1 MSPPDEAEE
10 DSTKL
15 ENSGWRAPL
24 RGDFMSMPPFRLNTA
39 APARIS
45 ARLAQFL
52 VTRRSPMVS
61 ESDMRHGSTSERVGL
76 IRFTNRRPVLR
87 TNQETELVGRVNPTA
102 ADINESFAP
111 DLPAEAD
118 LQNAPGVA
126 PRVAPRAVPLTKSQ
140 PRLAPKGSHQ
150 ITATHRIGPPRAPQ
164 QARSSSPRQ
173 SQLATSGTAELAEAK
188 PLSREEISAVLDDRP
203 SSDTSRTPDL
213 RVRARP
219 GSTPA
224 SKSLLVPQVET
235 AGTTKVA
242 VPTVDAPAPARL
254 SAPNLRTRGLP
265 APLPA
270 SLPASLPAAPAALAN
285 TRQPD
290 STPTTS
296 TPTTSTPTTSTPT
309 TSTPTTSTPTTSTN
323 TPVPLAA
330 TPAAPTP
337 PREAPAAIVAA
348 TPAAS
353 TALAPNRAENR
364 TAPKPDRQP
373 TEAPLAPRTPPREAP
388 AAIVAATPAA
398 STALAP
404 DRTENRTAPKPMGT
418 VDAATFVATASEPL
432 PATGVQR
439 RVAGTPTT
447 QPPATP
453 ASIPAS
459 APAITKDNIKSFGQP
474 PGPTKQSVPADV
486 RAAVS
491 AVAGSSPPS
500 VNLHRGNVVSKKAQ
514 ALNADAY
521 THEGAVHIPGTTPL
535 VSDDSRRL
543 LAHELTH
550 VVQQQQYG
558 KNLPPEHTPLGRQL
572 EASALHAETLVAP
585 TPSPEPLESP
595 ELIGKHAKPAT
606 NPAMQPDLTPAR
618 NTGQSPR
625 SSGLVAPEVRLN
637 SEQPKPADIVLTPRR
652 LPTVTATASTSQ
664 MLAGQPTWA
673 NQDMSG
679 ENRNLPGST
688 SQLRSTQPRQG
699 VEAAAPE
706 QVQRRARAQGDKQP
720 TAAQEAATVKPRKEQ
735 APRVEPPVA
744 PQQTSFTSDARW
756 LEQHANALYPLIRN
770 MLRAD
775 LLKDR
780 ERRSKL
786 MREY

>member
-296 TPTTSTPTTSTPT
+296 TPTTST
-309 TSTPTTSTPTTSTN
+309 N

-330 TPAAPTP
+330 TPAAP
-337 PREAPAAIVAA
+337 
-348 TPAAS
+348 
-353 TALAPNRAENR
+353 
-364 TAPKPDRQP
+364 
-373 TEAPLAPRTPPREAP
+373 TPPREAP

>member
-270 SLPASLPAAPAALAN
+270 SLPAAPAALAN

-290 STPTTS
+290 
-296 TPTTSTPTTSTPT
+296 STPTTSTPT

-330 TPAAPTP
+330 TPAAP
-337 PREAPAAIVAA
+337 
-348 TPAAS
+348 
-353 TALAPNRAENR
+353 
-364 TAPKPDRQP
+364 
-373 TEAPLAPRTPPREAP
+373 TPPREAP

>member
-270 SLPASLPAAPAALAN
+270 SLPAAPAALAN

-290 STPTTS
+290 STPTTSTPTTSTPTTS

-330 TPAAPTP
+330 TPAAP
-337 PREAPAAIVAA
+337 
-348 TPAAS
+348 
-353 TALAPNRAENR
+353 
-364 TAPKPDRQP
+364 
-373 TEAPLAPRTPPREAP
+373 TPPREAP

>member
-270 SLPASLPAAPAALAN
+270 PLPASLPAPLPASLPAAPAALAN

-290 STPTTS
+290 
-296 TPTTSTPTTSTPT
+296 
-309 TSTPTTSTPTTSTN
+309 STPTTSTPTTSTN

-353 TALAPNRAENR
+353 TALAPNRTENR

-373 TEAPLAPRTPPREAP
+373 TEAPLTPRTPPHEAP

>member
-270 SLPASLPAAPAALAN
+270 PLPASLPAAPAALAN

-290 STPTTS
+290 
-296 TPTTSTPTTSTPT
+296 STPTTSTPT

-373 TEAPLAPRTPPREAP
+373 TEAPLTPRTPPREAP

>member
-270 SLPASLPAAPAALAN
+270 PLPASLPAAPAALAN

-290 STPTTS
+290 
-296 TPTTSTPTTSTPT
+296 
-309 TSTPTTSTPTTSTN
+309 STPTTSTPTTSTN

-353 TALAPNRAENR
+353 TALAPDRTENR

>member
-270 SLPASLPAAPAALAN
+270 PLPAAPAALAN

-290 STPTTS
+290 
-296 TPTTSTPTTSTPT
+296 
-309 TSTPTTSTPTTSTN
+309 STPTTSTPTTSTN

>member
-270 SLPASLPAAPAALAN
+270 SLPAAPAALAN

-290 STPTTS
+290 
-296 TPTTSTPTTSTPT
+296 
-309 TSTPTTSTPTTSTN
+309 STPTTSTPTTSTN

-353 TALAPNRAENR
+353 TALAPDRTENR

-373 TEAPLAPRTPPREAP
+373 TEAPLTPRTPPHEAP

>member
-270 SLPASLPAAPAALAN
+270 SLPAAPAALAN

-290 STPTTS
+290 
-296 TPTTSTPTTSTPT
+296 
-309 TSTPTTSTPTTSTN
+309 STPTTSTPTTSTN

-353 TALAPNRAENR
+353 TALAPNRTENR

>member
-24 RGDFMSMPPFRLNTA
+24 RGAFMSMPPFRLNTA

-296 TPTTSTPTTSTPT
+296 TPTTST
-309 TSTPTTSTPTTSTN
+309 N

-337 PREAPAAIVAA
+337 PREAPAAIG
-348 TPAAS
+348 
-353 TALAPNRAENR
+353 
-364 TAPKPDRQP
+364 
-373 TEAPLAPRTPPREAP
+373 
-388 AAIVAATPAA
+388 AATPAA

>member
-270 SLPASLPAAPAALAN
+270 PLPASLPAAPAALAN

-290 STPTTS
+290 
-296 TPTTSTPTTSTPT
+296 
-309 TSTPTTSTPTTSTN
+309 STPTTSTPTTSTN

-353 TALAPNRAENR
+353 TALAPNRTENR

>member
-1 MSPPDEAEE
+1 MGASMSPPDEAEE

-270 SLPASLPAAPAALAN
+270 PLPASLPAAPAALAN

-290 STPTTS
+290 
-296 TPTTSTPTTSTPT
+296 
-309 TSTPTTSTPTTSTN
+309 STPTTSTPTTSTN

-353 TALAPNRAENR
+353 TALAPNRTENR

-373 TEAPLAPRTPPREAP
+373 TEAPLTPRTPPREAP

-673 NQDMSG
+673 SQDMSG

>member
-270 SLPASLPAAPAALAN
+270 SLPAAPAALAN

-290 STPTTS
+290 
-296 TPTTSTPTTSTPT
+296 
-309 TSTPTTSTPTTSTN
+309 STPTTSTPTTSTN

-373 TEAPLAPRTPPREAP
+373 TEAPLTPRTPPREAP

>member
-270 SLPASLPAAPAALAN
+270 PLPASLPAAPAALAN

-290 STPTTS
+290 
-296 TPTTSTPTTSTPT
+296 
-309 TSTPTTSTPTTSTN
+309 STPTTSTPTTSTN

-353 TALAPNRAENR
+353 TALAPDRTENR

-373 TEAPLAPRTPPREAP
+373 TEAPLAPRTPPHEAP

>member
-290 STPTTS
+290 
-296 TPTTSTPTTSTPT
+296 
-309 TSTPTTSTPTTSTN
+309 STPTTSTPTTSTN

>member
-1 MSPPDEAEE
+1 MD
-10 DSTKL
+10 
-15 ENSGWRAPL
+15 
-24 RGDFMSMPPFRLNTA
+24 
-39 APARIS
+39 
-45 ARLAQFL
+45 
-52 VTRRSPMVS
+52 
-61 ESDMRHGSTSERVGL
+61 
-76 IRFTNRRPVLR
+76 
-87 TNQETELVGRVNPTA
+87 
-102 ADINESFAP
+102 
-111 DLPAEAD
+111 
-118 LQNAPGVA
+118 
-126 PRVAPRAVPLTKSQ
+126 
-140 PRLAPKGSHQ
+140 
-150 ITATHRIGPPRAPQ
+150 
-164 QARSSSPRQ
+164 
-173 SQLATSGTAELAEAK
+173 AK
-188 PLSREEISAVLDDRP
+188 FE
-203 SSDTSRTPDL
+203 
-213 RVRARP
+213 
-219 GSTPA
+219 
-224 SKSLLVPQVET
+224 
-235 AGTTKVA
+235 
-242 VPTVDAPAPARL
+242 
-254 SAPNLRTRGLP
+254 
-265 APLPA
+265 
-270 SLPASLPAAPAALAN
+270 
-285 TRQPD
+285 
-290 STPTTS
+290 
-296 TPTTSTPTTSTPT
+296 
-309 TSTPTTSTPTTSTN
+309 N
-323 TPVPLAA
+323 TP
-330 TPAAPTP
+330 
-337 PREAPAAIVAA
+337 IAA

-373 TEAPLAPRTPPREAP
+373 TEAPLTPRTPPHEAP

>member
-87 TNQETELVGRVNPTA
+87 TNQETELVGRVTPTA

-270 SLPASLPAAPAALAN
+270 SLPAAPAALAN

-296 TPTTSTPTTSTPT
+296 TPTTST
-309 TSTPTTSTPTTSTN
+309 
-323 TPVPLAA
+323 
-330 TPAAPTP
+330 
-337 PREAPAAIVAA
+337 
-348 TPAAS
+348 
-353 TALAPNRAENR
+353 NR
-364 TAPKPDRQP
+364 DR
-373 TEAPLAPRTPPREAP
+373 
-388 AAIVAATPAA
+388 
-398 STALAP
+398 
-404 DRTENRTAPKPMGT
+404 N
-418 VDAATFVATASEPL
+418 
-432 PATGVQR
+432 
-439 RVAGTPTT
+439 
-447 QPPATP
+447 
-453 ASIPAS
+453 
-459 APAITKDNIKSFGQP
+459 
-474 PGPTKQSVPADV
+474 
-486 RAAVS
+486 
-491 AVAGSSPPS
+491 
-500 VNLHRGNVVSKKAQ
+500 
-514 ALNADAY
+514 
-521 THEGAVHIPGTTPL
+521 
-535 VSDDSRRL
+535 
-543 LAHELTH
+543 
-550 VVQQQQYG
+550 
-558 KNLPPEHTPLGRQL
+558 
-572 EASALHAETLVAP
+572 
-585 TPSPEPLESP
+585 
-595 ELIGKHAKPAT
+595 
-606 NPAMQPDLTPAR
+606 
-618 NTGQSPR
+618 
-625 SSGLVAPEVRLN
+625 
-637 SEQPKPADIVLTPRR
+637 
-652 LPTVTATASTSQ
+652 
-664 MLAGQPTWA
+664 
-673 NQDMSG
+673 
-679 ENRNLPGST
+679 
-688 SQLRSTQPRQG
+688 
-699 VEAAAPE
+699 
-706 QVQRRARAQGDKQP
+706 
-720 TAAQEAATVKPRKEQ
+720 
-735 APRVEPPVA
+735 
-744 PQQTSFTSDARW
+744 
-756 LEQHANALYPLIRN
+756 
-770 MLRAD
+770 
-775 LLKDR
+775 
-780 ERRSKL
+780 
-786 MREY
+786 

>member
-270 SLPASLPAAPAALAN
+270 PLPASLPASLPAAPAALAN

-309 TSTPTTSTPTTSTN
+309 TSTPTTSTN
-323 TPVPLAA
+323 TPVPQAA

-373 TEAPLAPRTPPREAP
+373 TEAPLTPRTPPREAP

>member
-309 TSTPTTSTPTTSTN
+309 TSTN

-353 TALAPNRAENR
+353 TALAPDRTENR

>member
-296 TPTTSTPTTSTPT
+296 TPTTST
-309 TSTPTTSTPTTSTN
+309 N

-373 TEAPLAPRTPPREAP
+373 TEAPLTPRTPPHEAP
-388 AAIVAATPAA
+388 AAIGAATPAA

>member
-270 SLPASLPAAPAALAN
+270 PLPASLPAAPAALAN

-309 TSTPTTSTPTTSTN
+309 TSTN
-323 TPVPLAA
+323 TPVPQAA
-330 TPAAPTP
+330 TPAAP
-337 PREAPAAIVAA
+337 
-348 TPAAS
+348 
-353 TALAPNRAENR
+353 
-364 TAPKPDRQP
+364 
-373 TEAPLAPRTPPREAP
+373 TPPREAP

>member
-270 SLPASLPAAPAALAN
+270 SLPAAPAALAN

-290 STPTTS
+290 
-296 TPTTSTPTTSTPT
+296 
-309 TSTPTTSTPTTSTN
+309 STPTTSTPTTSTN

-330 TPAAPTP
+330 TPAAP
-337 PREAPAAIVAA
+337 
-348 TPAAS
+348 
-353 TALAPNRAENR
+353 
-364 TAPKPDRQP
+364 
-373 TEAPLAPRTPPREAP
+373 TPPREAP

>member
-270 SLPASLPAAPAALAN
+270 PLPASLPAAPAALAN

-309 TSTPTTSTPTTSTN
+309 TSTN

-330 TPAAPTP
+330 TPAAP
-337 PREAPAAIVAA
+337 
-348 TPAAS
+348 
-353 TALAPNRAENR
+353 
-364 TAPKPDRQP
+364 
-373 TEAPLAPRTPPREAP
+373 TPPREAP

>member
-270 SLPASLPAAPAALAN
+270 SLPAAPAALAN

-290 STPTTS
+290 
-296 TPTTSTPTTSTPT
+296 
-309 TSTPTTSTPTTSTN
+309 STPTTSTPTTSTN

-353 TALAPNRAENR
+353 TALAPNRTENR

-373 TEAPLAPRTPPREAP
+373 TEAPLTPRTPPREAP

>member
-270 SLPASLPAAPAALAN
+270 APAALAN

-290 STPTTS
+290 
-296 TPTTSTPTTSTPT
+296 
-309 TSTPTTSTPTTSTN
+309 STPTTSTPTTSTN

-330 TPAAPTP
+330 TPAAP
-337 PREAPAAIVAA
+337 
-348 TPAAS
+348 
-353 TALAPNRAENR
+353 
-364 TAPKPDRQP
+364 
-373 TEAPLAPRTPPREAP
+373 TPPREAP

>member
-270 SLPASLPAAPAALAN
+270 SLPAPLPASLPAAPAALAN

-290 STPTTS
+290 
-296 TPTTSTPTTSTPT
+296 
-309 TSTPTTSTPTTSTN
+309 STPTTSTPTTSTN

-353 TALAPNRAENR
+353 TALAPNRTENR

-373 TEAPLAPRTPPREAP
+373 TEAPLTPRTPPHEAP

>member
-270 SLPASLPAAPAALAN
+270 PLPASLPAAPAALAN

-290 STPTTS
+290 
-296 TPTTSTPTTSTPT
+296 
-309 TSTPTTSTPTTSTN
+309 STPTTSTPTTSTN

-373 TEAPLAPRTPPREAP
+373 TEAPLTPRTPPREAP

>member
-270 SLPASLPAAPAALAN
+270 PLPASLPAAPAALAN

-296 TPTTSTPTTSTPT
+296 TPTTST
-309 TSTPTTSTPTTSTN
+309 N

-330 TPAAPTP
+330 TPAAP
-337 PREAPAAIVAA
+337 
-348 TPAAS
+348 
-353 TALAPNRAENR
+353 
-364 TAPKPDRQP
+364 
-373 TEAPLAPRTPPREAP
+373 TPPREAP

>member
-270 SLPASLPAAPAALAN
+270 PLPASLPAAPAALAN

-296 TPTTSTPTTSTPT
+296 TPTTST
-309 TSTPTTSTPTTSTN
+309 N

-330 TPAAPTP
+330 TPAAP
-337 PREAPAAIVAA
+337 
-348 TPAAS
+348 
-353 TALAPNRAENR
+353 
-364 TAPKPDRQP
+364 
-373 TEAPLAPRTPPREAP
+373 TPPREAP

-625 SSGLVAPEVRLN
+625 SSGLVAPEERLN

>member
-270 SLPASLPAAPAALAN
+270 PLPASLPAAPAALAN

-290 STPTTS
+290 
-296 TPTTSTPTTSTPT
+296 STPT

>member
-270 SLPASLPAAPAALAN
+270 PLPASLPAAPAALAN

-290 STPTTS
+290 
-296 TPTTSTPTTSTPT
+296 
-309 TSTPTTSTPTTSTN
+309 STPTTSTPTTSTN

-373 TEAPLAPRTPPREAP
+373 TEAPLTPRTPPHEAP